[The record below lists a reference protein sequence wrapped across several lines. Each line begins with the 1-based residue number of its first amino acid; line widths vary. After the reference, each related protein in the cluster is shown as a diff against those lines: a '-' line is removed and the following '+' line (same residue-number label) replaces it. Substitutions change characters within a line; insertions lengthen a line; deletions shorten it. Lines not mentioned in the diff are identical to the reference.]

1 MAILPVRL
9 FHAALDEVANS
20 PAGIVIR
27 GSLDLNTLHNLRTDD
42 YQRSVQPLS
51 SQDNILDALKKG
63 DRLPDLDLGMR
74 GTNFSSPP
82 GSDNFELG
90 DHVFIIDGLQ
100 RQSTIIYFMGVRPDV
115 PITIGATVHLNT
127 TKEWERERFHKLNNW
142 RHKLSPN
149 VLLRNMRD
157 DNPVLLMLY
166 GLSHDKSFIMCER
179 ISWDQRMRR
188 QDLLT
193 AFNLLRIVGRLHA
206 HKGPG
211 QSGAM
216 EELARGMVKIAS
228 NASLPAMRANLHTF
242 FGLVDECW
250 GVRSVQYKEGA
261 VYMRT
266 TFLSVLAKLLSDAHD
281 FWQDKDEKKL
291 FVSADLRRKIGQFP
305 VNDPTVSH
313 LCASSGKAR
322 DVLYVMLRDHINSRR
337 KNKLRMRSEAL
348 CVFDGNDEGS
358 EEAAA

>member
-1 MAILPVRL
+1 MAIQPVRL

-20 PAGIVIR
+20 PAGIVVR
-27 GSLDLNTLHNLRTDD
+27 GSIDLSTLHNLRTDD

-74 GTNFSSPP
+74 GQNFMSAA
-82 GSDNFELG
+82 GSDTFELT
-90 DHVFIIDGLQ
+90 DPVFIIDGLQ
-100 RQSTIIYFMGVRPDV
+100 RQSTIIYFAGIRPDV

-127 TKEWERERFHKLNNW
+127 TKEWERDRFHKLNNW

-157 DNPVLLMLY
+157 NNEAVLMLY
-166 GLSHDKSFIMCER
+166 GLSHDKSFIMCDR

-193 AFNLLRIVGRLHA
+193 ALNLLRIAGRLHS

-211 QSGAM
+211 SSGAM
-216 EELARGMVKIAS
+216 EDLARCMVKITG
-228 NASLPAMRANLHTF
+228 NVGLTHMRQNLHTF
-242 FGLVDECW
+242 FGLIDECW
-250 GVRSVQYKEGA
+250 GVRAVQYKEGA

-266 TFLSVLAKLLSDAHD
+266 TFLAVLAKILSDAHD
-281 FWQDKDEKKL
+281 FWQDRDEKKL
-291 FVSADLRRKIGQFP
+291 FVNADLRRKIASFP
-305 VNDPTVSH
+305 VTDPAVSH
-313 LCASSGKAR
+313 LCASSGKSR
-322 DVLYVMLRDHINSRR
+322 DVLYVMLHDHINSRR
-337 KNKLRMRSEAL
+337 KSKLRMRSEAL
-348 CVFDGNDEGS
+348 CTFEGGEDA
-358 EEAAA
+358 EEVAA